1 MSSAYTPTPRVANR
15 YGAPKP
21 KRPIGRVRM
30 LLVAVLLAAVA
41 AVAAVALTSG
51 SPGVSSKDVGF
62 SLTSEGRASV
72 DFEVTKDPTATAQ
85 CAVQALSENYAVVG
99 WKVVTIGPNSAGEG
113 ANDGGTTAH
122 RTDVRTDSPA
132 VSGGVNACWIVED

>member
-1 MSSAYTPTPRVANR
+1 M
-15 YGAPKP
+15 
-21 KRPIGRVRM
+21 GRARM
-30 LLVAVLLAAVA
+30 LVIAVILAAVA

-51 SPGVSSKDVGF
+51 SPKVSSKDVGF
-62 SLTSEGRASV
+62 SLASDGRASV
-72 DFEVTKDPTATAQ
+72 DFDVTKDRSATAQ
-85 CAVQALSENYAVVG
+85 CAVQVLSQNYAVVG
-99 WKVVTIGPNSAGEG
+99 WKVVTIGPNSAEQG